1 MNKKPLEIEAAK
13 QTLKDLVY
21 LMPGVGINVRLS
33 MEKAIDL
40 FFAEEVS
47 EYSNAE
53 FEATFS
59 NGAKA
64 VDALYEYIRKRSPLE
79 GEC

>member
-1 MNKKPLEIEAAK
+1 MNKTSLEIEAAK
-13 QTLKDLVY
+13 QTLKDLLY
-21 LMPGVGINVRLS
+21 LTPGVSNNVRLS

-47 EYSNAE
+47 QYSNDE

-59 NGAKA
+59 NGGKA
-64 VDALYEYIRKRSPLE
+64 VDALHEYIGKRAF
-79 GEC
+79 GGKG